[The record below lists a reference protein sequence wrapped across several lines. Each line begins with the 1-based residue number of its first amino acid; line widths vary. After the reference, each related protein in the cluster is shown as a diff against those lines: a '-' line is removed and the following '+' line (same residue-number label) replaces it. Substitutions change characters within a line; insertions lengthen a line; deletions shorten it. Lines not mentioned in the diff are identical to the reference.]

1 MAAFRTPL
9 YDWHVSHGARMIEF
23 GGWEMPLQF
32 TGIVEEHLAVRSAA
46 GLFDVSHMGKLLLTG
61 SGAHEAIAR
70 LSTNDTPAT
79 PGRARYTHL
88 LDDEGRIIDD
98 VIFTCLGP
106 DRFLCVCNAGPRR
119 RLVPWI
125 KDHLRGQELRD
136 LTSDFLCLA
145 LQGPE
150 APGILSRLTS
160 TDVESLKTFR
170 ALHVRLKLGREAM
183 AVFRPAEMEGW
194 GGLGGLAEGPAS
206 AAAGSAES
214 LTPSILVTRTGY
226 TGEQGFELFP
236 PAALAVPV
244 WSALLDA
251 GADVG
256 VRPVGLGARDTLR
269 LEKGYLLSGQ
279 DFTGR
284 ETSLETNS
292 EWLVKWDH
300 EFIGREALQVQK
312 ERGDHRRLL
321 GLRLADRGV
330 PRHGCRVLAGERDV
344 GVVTSGTQTPFLRK
358 SIGLA
363 YVPVGYAAAGTGVDI
378 DIRGRR
384 ARARIV
390 PLPFYRRAKPSRPVA
405 LSRQP

>member
-1 MAAFRTPL
+1 MTALRTPL

-70 LSTNDTPAT
+70 LSTNDIPAT

-125 KDHLRGQELRD
+125 KDHFRGQKLRD

-244 WSALLDA
+244 WSALLNA

-300 EFIGREALQVQK
+300 EFIGREALRLQK

-344 GVVTSGTQTPFLRK
+344 GVVTSGTMSPSLRVG
-358 SIGLA
+358 IALA
-363 YVPVGYAAAGTGVDI
+363 YLDP
-378 DIRGRR
+378 
-384 ARARIV
+384 
-390 PLPFYRRAKPSRPVA
+390 PVA
-405 LSRQP
+405 TPGTEVGVEIRDEAKRAVVTKPPFI